1 MSDWNVC
8 SKKYTCGIKS
18 QICCYGNSIKL
29 MIEDLTHA
37 LEKAAHEDN
46 TQTGISTQKV
56 Y

>member
-1 MSDWNVC
+1 
-8 SKKYTCGIKS
+8 
-18 QICCYGNSIKL
+18 

-56 Y
+56 YQEGFGREKDATTV